1 MSDATER
8 RRRRFRRTA
17 KPNSPATS
25 ESHDGRMTL
34 VEHLRELRSRMA
46 IAAGAILLASVV
58 GWIFYPQIVNFLLK
72 PFLDASKELSA
83 NGEPAI
89 LSLTG
94 VADAFNLKIQVAF
107 SAGVLIASP
116 IWLYQLFRF
125 ITPGLHRNERRW
137 AATFVA
143 GALPLF
149 LAGVVVAYAILPRLL
164 GAFLGLAPDG
174 VTNIIAVDQYV
185 GFLLQ
190 LVVVFG
196 LGCIA
201 PVVIVVL
208 NSAGILSAQ
217 RFASWWR
224 WVIVFTLI
232 FAAVAT
238 PTGDPVNM
246 LLFAAPLLVLMFIAF
261 AISWNT
267 DRRRAK
273 RAKAAGLDV
282 DDDEISPLDLTPS
295 SLDDDIT

>member
-1 MSDATER
+1 
-8 RRRRFRRTA
+8 
-17 KPNSPATS
+17 
-25 ESHDGRMTL
+25 
-34 VEHLRELRSRMA
+34 MA

-58 GWIFYPQIVNFLLK
+58 GWIYYPQIVNFLLK
-72 PFLDASKELSA
+72 PFRDASKELSA
-83 NGEPAI
+83 TGEPAI

-107 SAGVLIASP
+107 SAGVLIAAP

-125 ITPGLHRNERRW
+125 ITPGLHRRERRW

-143 GALPLF
+143 GAVPLF
-149 LAGVVVAYAILPRLL
+149 FAGVVVAYAILPRLL
-164 GAFLGLAPDG
+164 GTFLGLAPDG

-208 NSAGILSAQ
+208 NSAGILSAH

-246 LLFAAPLLVLMFIAF
+246 LLFALPLLVLMFFAF
-261 AISWNT
+261 AIAWNT

-273 RAKAAGLDV
+273 RAKAAGFDV
-282 DDDEISPLDLTPS
+282 GDDEVSPLDLTPS
-295 SLDDDIT
+295 NLDDDIT

>member
-1 MSDATER
+1 
-8 RRRRFRRTA
+8 
-17 KPNSPATS
+17 
-25 ESHDGRMTL
+25 MTL

-46 IAAGAILLASVV
+46 ISAGAILLAAVI
-58 GWIFYPQIVNFLLK
+58 GWIYYSRIVNFLLK
-72 PFLDASKELSA
+72 PFLDASKELGS
-83 NGEPAI
+83 NGKPAI

-94 VADAFNLKIQVAF
+94 VADGFNLKIQVAV
-107 SAGVLIASP
+107 SAGVLIAAP

-125 ITPGLHRNERRW
+125 ITPGLHRNEKRW
-137 AATFVA
+137 AAAFVA

-164 GAFLGLAPDG
+164 GAFLGFSPDG
-174 VTNIIAVDQYV
+174 VTNIIAVDAYV

-208 NSAGILSAQ
+208 NAAGILSAR

-224 WVIVFTLI
+224 WVILFTLI

-246 LLFAAPLLVLMFIAF
+246 MLFALPLLLLMLVAF
-261 AISWNT
+261 AIAWNT

-273 RAKAAGLDV
+273 RAQAQGFDV
-282 DDDEISPLDLTPS
+282 GDYETSPLDLTPS
-295 SLDDDIT
+295 DLDLTPSDLDLTPSNLDDDIT